1 MKTGEEWLR
10 SRVRAWGEC
19 YEPGTRFI
27 SNFHRL
33 YLDGAH
39 SSGFVETCLSMQEDL
54 DYCRSLKIASS
65 SKGLSN
71 TELVDNFFTAGG
83 LLDEDNGFCSKRE
96 KYAYVLFCEKLM
108 QHHLPV
114 RTAAEQV
121 LSKKIVK
128 KPKSTYYWYKKG
140 E

>member
-1 MKTGEEWLR
+1 MKTGDEQLR
-10 SRVRAWGEC
+10 SRVSAWGEC

-33 YLDGAH
+33 YHDGV
-39 SSGFVETCLSMQEDL
+39 SCSGFVATCLSMQEDL
-54 DYCRSLKIASS
+54 DYCRSLQIARSD
-65 SKGLSN
+65 KGLGN

-83 LLDEDNGFCSKRE
+83 LLDEDNDFYSKRE
-96 KYAYVLFCEKLM
+96 KYAYVLFCEKLLRY
-108 QHHLPV
+108 HLPV
-114 RTAAEQV
+114 CTAAEQV

>member
-39 SSGFVETCLSMQEDL
+39 SSGFVATCLSMQEDL
-54 DYCRSLKIASS
+54 DYCRSLQIAHSN
-65 SKGLSN
+65 KGLSN
-71 TELVDNFFTAGG
+71 TELVDNFSQQVGCLTRTMGSTIKEKSMPMLCSVRNCCNITCQFV
-83 LLDEDNGFCSKRE
+83 LQQNRFCQRK
-96 KYAYVLFCEKLM
+96 
-108 QHHLPV
+108 
-114 RTAAEQV
+114 
-121 LSKKIVK
+121 
-128 KPKSTYYWYKKG
+128 
-140 E
+140 